1 MSSLDQPG
9 ALTEWDT
16 RVSFFDGNVV
26 LLGHGGVGFKVH
38 KSVLA
43 FHSEVFSDMFGH
55 SLPSS
60 SHAEFTDQ
68 KVEGCPVIPL
78 DDTSYDIAQL
88 LLVMYGRNQLT
99 IGSDIAFPVLAALLR
114 VGDKY
119 GAHAVVEKCSWYF
132 MSMLPATLDRW
143 DNARECR
150 EECGF
155 EDQNAVEMLNVL
167 HRVSSLRWL
176 GPPPAPDPAH
186 PDLRPLDSPLPVA
199 LFLCAQLGEEEL
211 RSGTSR
217 VDGTPETLSDADVE
231 CIVRMQ
237 GELRLQGEAIVN
249 QALTFTGDP
258 KRCERSLSSSY
269 VDPWLDTYED
279 ERERYPAASECQEA
293 YEECFVDYMSEEV
306 EGEYLDGDPFD
317 TWIRT
322 RTSANWRFA
331 RGGSRSTTSE
341 IFSHERSARVYAD
354 MTTRY

>member
-1 MSSLDQPG
+1 MSSLDHPG

-55 SLPSS
+55 PLPSS

-78 DDTSYDIAQL
+78 DDTPYDIAQL
-88 LLVMYGRNQLT
+88 LLVMYGRKCVAVYLSPPSPAIYSHACAHSQLT

-119 GAHAVVEKCSWYF
+119 GAHAVLEKCSWYF

-167 HRVSSLRWL
+167 HRVSSLRQ
-176 GPPPAPDPAH
+176 
-186 PDLRPLDSPLPVA
+186 LRI
-199 LFLCAQLGEEEL
+199 L
-211 RSGTSR
+211 RIPT
-217 VDGTPETLSDADVE
+217 
-231 CIVRMQ
+231 
-237 GELRLQGEAIVN
+237 
-249 QALTFTGDP
+249 
-258 KRCERSLSSSY
+258 
-269 VDPWLDTYED
+269 
-279 ERERYPAASECQEA
+279 
-293 YEECFVDYMSEEV
+293 
-306 EGEYLDGDPFD
+306 
-317 TWIRT
+317 
-322 RTSANWRFA
+322 
-331 RGGSRSTTSE
+331 
-341 IFSHERSARVYAD
+341 
-354 MTTRY
+354 